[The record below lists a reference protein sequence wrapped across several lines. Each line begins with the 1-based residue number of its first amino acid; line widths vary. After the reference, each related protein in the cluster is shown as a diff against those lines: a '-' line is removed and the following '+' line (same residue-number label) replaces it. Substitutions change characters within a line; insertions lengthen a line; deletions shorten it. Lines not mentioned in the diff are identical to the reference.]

1 MRLESPS
8 HSTTPSAHL
17 TTLPSS
23 QQPPLTQ
30 KSPTHTPPRS
40 FYYCDTARMAMR
52 TQPTLSLGLLDI
64 LNKAMALSPSSFHK
78 GYRSS
83 YETPLSSSSS
93 SSSTIPSQKRY
104 HSTFEL
110 IADTETE
117 SDESEEEGTDSESK
131 EATSEDQQEAVPTK
145 DIVEDEPSG
154 LGYKAARR
162 RALELAECIMPSTY
176 EENTPYP
183 GPQGAR
189 KTERM
194 KNEHLYS
201 ASANEIDEKKPELND
216 SPAHL
221 EYAYLQGNKS
231 FPIIISSKL
240 SEKEKLSLLQVLE
253 KRKGVIAW
261 KMSDIKGIRFDIEIK
276 DKKEAENLVADHL
289 SRLENPILGVFT
301 EEEITDEFPDEHLM
315 ILKSELNDDE
325 PWYANYVNYIV
336 GKIVPPKWTP
346 ERRRRSGNISSRS
359 EMPQKN
365 IQWQIDYVSKWVEAQ
380 ALPTNDARVVIK
392 FLRGL
397 FSRFRVPKALITDG
411 NLGELSGEEAWEAIE
426 NFAQG
431 QKEWDNPPNIIS
443 EQEVANLKAQA
454 KRLFGNKDVWVE
466 MHRGIAWDKVENS
479 DPQSTPQVLPS
490 FEEYTPPVT
499 CPKEVEKTLG
509 TPIEVEPLNETK
521 LEKVG
526 LNFNHNTPFSSR
538 KVLVLMG
545 PVASP
550 LLNSPS
556 IEDAKPRLIRWV
568 LLLQGFNIKIK
579 DKKGAENLAADHLS
593 RLKNLGVGELAKKE
607 IVDEF
612 LNEHLMILKTKLN
625 DYEHGMQIMS
635 IILLEMWLCP
645 NNIMRRCIGG
655 NEFLEILAH
664 CHSSPTRDII
674 VPRLLEERSGN
685 ISSRSEMPQN
695 NILTK
700 DTNRAIKRILERSVG
715 YNPKGWSEKLNDALW
730 AFRTTYKTP
739 TGCTPF
745 QLVYGKACHLPVE
758 IKHKAY
764 WALKQCNIYLTA
776 AAKNRFM
783 ELNELMELKDGAYE
797 ITRIYKERTKK
808 WHESRL
814 HGDKYFKVGDKV
826 LLFNSRLR
834 LHLGK
839 LKSKWYG
846 PYVVKNVYPYR
857 AVEITN
863 KNGSSFKVNGQ
874 RLKKY
879 YDRSIDTKDDEVIKF
894 DGNEERA

>member
-64 LNKAMALSPSSFHK
+64 LNKVMALSPSSFHK

-240 SEKEKLSLLQVLE
+240 SEKEKLSLLQ
-253 KRKGVIAW
+253 
-261 KMSDIKGIRFDIEIK
+261 
-276 DKKEAENLVADHL
+276 
-289 SRLENPILGVFT
+289 
-301 EEEITDEFPDEHLM
+301 
-315 ILKSELNDDE
+315 
-325 PWYANYVNYIV
+325 
-336 GKIVPPKWTP
+336 
-346 ERRRRSGNISSRS
+346 
-359 EMPQKN
+359 
-365 IQWQIDYVSKWVEAQ
+365 
-380 ALPTNDARVVIK
+380 
-392 FLRGL
+392 
-397 FSRFRVPKALITDG
+397 
-411 NLGELSGEEAWEAIE
+411 
-426 NFAQG
+426 
-431 QKEWDNPPNIIS
+431 
-443 EQEVANLKAQA
+443 
-454 KRLFGNKDVWVE
+454 
-466 MHRGIAWDKVENS
+466 
-479 DPQSTPQVLPS
+479 
-490 FEEYTPPVT
+490 
-499 CPKEVEKTLG
+499 
-509 TPIEVEPLNETK
+509 
-521 LEKVG
+521 
-526 LNFNHNTPFSSR
+526 
-538 KVLVLMG
+538 
-545 PVASP
+545 
-550 LLNSPS
+550 
-556 IEDAKPRLIRWV
+556 DAKPRLIRWV